1 MLYMVI
7 ERYHAGAA
15 AEVYHRLR
23 YRGRMMPDGLKYLG
37 SWIEPDFSRCF
48 QMMEWDDPAVFEEWK
63 SNWEDLVDFE
73 AVPVITSSEA
83 QELMKSATASG

>member
-1 MLYMVI
+1 MVI
-7 ERYHAGAA
+7 ESFHDSAA
-15 AEVYHRLR
+15 PEVYKRLR
-23 YRGRMMPDGLKYLG
+23 ERGRMMPDGLKYLG
-37 SWIEPDFSRCF
+37 SWIEPDYSRCF

-83 QELMKSATASG
+83 EGRIKAAAAGA